1 MPVRPVGETTSDPR
15 MQKFAMVAL
24 AFALFYF
31 AVMVP
36 AFVGQRPSV
45 GVLAVWLLLGIV
57 LVALSVIDFRVQR
70 LPDILTLPLI
80 AAGLLFC
87 LVADPPAFAWHL
99 LAALCAYLLLYL
111 FATVYE
117 RLRSR
122 PGLGLGDAKLL
133 AAAGAWLGLEAL
145 PSVLLVATGTA
156 LFCVGMAVLLGKRIT
171 ATSRIPFGPF
181 LATAFWIVWLYG
193 PMD

>member
-1 MPVRPVGETTSDPR
+1 MCIRDS
-15 MQKFAMVAL
+15 
-24 AFALFYF
+24 
-31 AVMVP
+31 
-36 AFVGQRPSV
+36 
-45 GVLAVWLLLGIV
+45 
-57 LVALSVIDFRVQR
+57 
-70 LPDILTLPLI
+70 
-80 AAGLLFC
+80 
-87 LVADPPAFAWHL
+87 
-99 LAALCAYLLLYL
+99 